1 MGTVSYTHLDVY
13 KRQLPRR
20 GPRQMLPEILTESK
34 KANEKEECSSSK
46 SERKQMCIRDSRMF
60 EKKQIIYSETQGVCQ
75 VENIVSLSASRRERK
90 IPYYV
95 LRPVFDKSRVSY
107 SPVEN
112 HQVKLRELFTRE
124 EAEALQGTEEMK
136 KDEKLR
142 QAVEYVLGRCV

>member
-1 MGTVSYTHLDVY
+1 
-13 KRQLPRR
+13 
-20 GPRQMLPEILTESK
+20 
-34 KANEKEECSSSK
+34 
-46 SERKQMCIRDSRMF
+46 MF

-75 VENIVSLSASRRERK
+75 VENIVSLSASRK

-107 SPVEN
+107 IPVEN

-142 QAVEYVLGRCV
+142 QAVEYVLRKKEG

>member
-1 MGTVSYTHLDVY
+1 
-13 KRQLPRR
+13 
-20 GPRQMLPEILTESK
+20 
-34 KANEKEECSSSK
+34 
-46 SERKQMCIRDSRMF
+46 MF

-107 SPVEN
+107 IEN

-124 EAEALQGTEEMK
+124 EAEALQGTEETK

-142 QAVEYVLGRCV
+142 QAVEYVLGKKEG

>member
-1 MGTVSYTHLDVY
+1 
-13 KRQLPRR
+13 
-20 GPRQMLPEILTESK
+20 
-34 KANEKEECSSSK
+34 
-46 SERKQMCIRDSRMF
+46 MF

-107 SPVEN
+107 IPVEN

-124 EAEALQGTEEMK
+124 EAEALQGTVNIGHQRGGQDEGEQAAQRIADHFADGGLGYAQVAGAERL
-136 KDEKLR
+136 KDSVG
-142 QAVEYVLGRCV
+142 VERPRPAFHA